1 MSAQDANAEAAAEQ
15 EAARGR
21 AADAEAKEEQ
31 VRAAERSR
39 TLDEEM
45 QQDEEAAAKRK
56 AAEDAGIGP
65 LLEPST
71 GAGGGGS
78 EAHNTVEPGGTP
90 LAFLRLAWQK
100 YGGPQDKAQLRI
112 MVMLCPCD
120 LFHGRG
126 SGRAG
131 TPGRGHTPSLVL

>member
-1 MSAQDANAEAAAEQ
+1 MKFS
-15 EAARGR
+15 G
-21 AADAEAKEEQ
+21 
-31 VRAAERSR
+31 
-39 TLDEEM
+39 
-45 QQDEEAAAKRK
+45 KRK
-56 AAEDAGIGP
+56 LAEDHHPPQPEILRDDFGAESSSSFQEFLGDDRSMADVGNDDDFVDP
-65 LLEPST
+65 FNDDVT
-71 GAGGGGS
+71 GASEEGGGGS